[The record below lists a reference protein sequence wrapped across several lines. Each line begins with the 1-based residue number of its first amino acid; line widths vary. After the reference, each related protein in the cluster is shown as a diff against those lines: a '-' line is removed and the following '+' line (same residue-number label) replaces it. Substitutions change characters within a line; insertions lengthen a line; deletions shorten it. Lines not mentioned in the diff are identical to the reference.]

1 MHRGLAETIRLFE
14 AGLQNCHQAEDR
26 QTVARYLAELGSI
39 LAAAVLGK
47 DILSRLAATERLF
60 GQSWL
65 VDQEPFE
72 AAFVKWREFKTEY
85 EEFAVRGMTVNE
97 RLHAFSLLDDYDRAV
112 ASGDSRAA
120 RRILETVK
128 LDEQSIDR
136 IIASVGKR

>member
-1 MHRGLAETIRLFE
+1 M
-14 AGLQNCHQAEDR
+14 
-26 QTVARYLAELGSI
+26 GSI

-65 VDQEPFE
+65 VDQKPFE
-72 AAFVKWREFKTEY
+72 AAFVNWREFKTEY